1 MLVPDSNIHRPSP
14 PCPAFAPS
22 SPVCCNAH
30 YPAIAETQAIPRA
43 ASLGKER
50 RGGQIY
56 GGKMFVKGVKGWRT
70 WIWGNKRS

>member
-14 PCPAFAPS
+14 PSPAFAPS
-22 SPVCCNAH
+22 SPVCCNAY
-30 YPAIAETQAIPRA
+30 YPATAEMQAIPRA

-56 GGKMFVKGVKGWRT
+56 RGKMFVKGVKGLRT